1 MPFWFMG
8 THPVKA
14 TVCGVEAF
22 SHLSA

>member
-1 MPFWFMG
+1 MAYG
-8 THPVKA
+8 RTHPVKA